1 MRKHLYLATCAV
13 LVASGAL
20 ADELPTGRQAD
31 RQLFGTRGTEGAV
44 AQLEAL
50 SEQDRAILARVA
62 QSQKYYG
69 AIAVSPDEGLLS
81 NATVAAA
88 NYHSVEPAR
97 AAALAECN
105 DKRASGAARCIV
117 GADILPRRYSEGRDL
132 QLNMDASVAVGGAY
146 RRLRGDKAF
155 AISVET
161 GHWGFGATDAEA
173 SASCAQQGADDCRI
187 VIRN

>member
-1 MRKHLYLATCAV
+1 MRRYLVLAATVALCATS
-13 LVASGAL
+13 AIAE
-20 ADELPTGRQAD
+20 ELPTGREAD
-31 RQLFGTRGTEGAV
+31 RQLFGTRGTEGVSPAGS
-44 AQLEAL
+44 AL
-50 SEQDRAILARVA
+50 SESDRAILARVA

-81 NATVAAA
+81 SATVAAA

-105 DKRASGAARCIV
+105 ANRASGTSRCII
-117 GADILPRRYSEGRDL
+117 GADILPRRYQEGRAL
-132 QLNMDASVAVGGAY
+132 QLNMDASVAVGSTY

-173 SASCAQQGADDCRI
+173 TNSCAAQGADDCRI